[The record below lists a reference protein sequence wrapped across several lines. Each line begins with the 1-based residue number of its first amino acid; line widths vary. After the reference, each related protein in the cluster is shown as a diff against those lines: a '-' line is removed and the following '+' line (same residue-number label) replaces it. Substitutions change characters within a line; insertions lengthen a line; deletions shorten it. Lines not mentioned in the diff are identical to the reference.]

1 MRYVTYILRLVMVL
15 TAVATL
21 YYGVLQGE
29 WGETMFNAT
38 LL

>member
-1 MRYVTYILRLVMVL
+1 MRYVTYVIRFVMVGAAL
-15 TAVATL
+15 ATFYIGL
-21 YYGVLQGE
+21 LQGE

>member
-1 MRYVTYILRLVMVL
+1 MRNIFFAVKVFLLVL
-15 TAVATL
+15 GVAAFFV
-21 YYGVLQGE
+21 GVFLGE

>member
-1 MRYVTYILRLVMVL
+1 MGHVTFIVRILLVVAALATFYV
-15 TAVATL
+15 
-21 YYGVLQGE
+21 GVVQGE

>member
-1 MRYVTYILRLVMVL
+1 MRYFIYVIRLMIV
-15 TAVATL
+15 AAAIATL
-21 YYGVLQGE
+21 YVGVVQGE

>member
-1 MRYVTYILRLVMVL
+1 MIYARYILRLVMVVA
-15 TAVATL
+15 AVATL
-21 YYGVLQGE
+21 YVGVVQGE